1 MPLPFSLS
9 YSVIF
14 DDCRL
19 AFAVVSKAILF
30 LLKKKKKHRQH
41 AACLWRLGLLILETE
56 YISVWSLNCLYMSQ
70 NRKTDIRRKQEIEV
84 RIRSGPSLTRKN
96 AKEIEMI
103 QLWRFLTCSC
113 SGYNE
118 YSISF
123 KDTYFPYIDA
133 QNTRQ

>member
-1 MPLPFSLS
+1 
-9 YSVIF
+9 
-14 DDCRL
+14 
-19 AFAVVSKAILF
+19 
-30 LLKKKKKHRQH
+30 
-41 AACLWRLGLLILETE
+41 
-56 YISVWSLNCLYMSQ
+56 MSQ